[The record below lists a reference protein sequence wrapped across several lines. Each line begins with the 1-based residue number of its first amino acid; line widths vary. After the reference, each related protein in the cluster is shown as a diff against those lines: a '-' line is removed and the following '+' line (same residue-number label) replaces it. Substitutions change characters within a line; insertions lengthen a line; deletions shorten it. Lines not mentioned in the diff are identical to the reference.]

1 MMFKR
6 IESWLPAHAEDMPWT
21 RGAKSR
27 GICSG
32 PDLRNLRNVHVIAMM
47 WNLRNSFIAL
57 KFEASS
63 SPIVLQAEE
72 L

>member
-21 RGAKSR
+21 RAAKSR

-32 PDLRNLRNVHVIAMM
+32 PDLRNLHNVHVVAMM
-47 WNLRNSFIAL
+47 WNLH

-63 SPIVLQAEE
+63 SPIVLKAEE